1 MRRAACLGERVCK
14 EAQPVPC
21 CHLQHSLQLLRDVLL
36 QQLCNITVRH
46 MLILLGCMLLLA
58 AGVRAAWLSNSGQEF
73 IEELLVQ
80 HLIAKHLNSN
90 SHT

>member
-1 MRRAACLGERVCK
+1 
-14 EAQPVPC
+14 
-21 CHLQHSLQLLRDVLL
+21 
-36 QQLCNITVRH
+36 

-58 AGVRAAWLSNSGQEF
+58 AGVRAAWISNCGQEF